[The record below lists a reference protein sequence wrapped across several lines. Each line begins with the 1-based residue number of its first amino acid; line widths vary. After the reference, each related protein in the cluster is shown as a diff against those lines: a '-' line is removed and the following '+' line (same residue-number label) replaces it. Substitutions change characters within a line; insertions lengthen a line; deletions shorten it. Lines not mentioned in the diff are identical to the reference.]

1 MRSVTDEYES
11 DLRDAPAWRALQWR
25 ARSVRTTSPLAVP
38 VRKLRC
44 TPVPGA
50 GDPLRVGI
58 FAGIHGDEPAG
69 TLAAHQLATWAQ
81 TMPPQLAGYELHLY
95 PVCNPTGVA
104 AKTRHSRAGLDLNR
118 EFWCGSDQPE
128 VKQLE
133 AELRAERYDVI
144 ISLHED
150 DTSYGLYGFV
160 SGGLLSEHLLEPAL
174 TAASQFLPRNQ
185 APIID
190 GFPAFRGIIREG
202 YRGVLSAP
210 PEQRPRA
217 LEMVFETPVDAPLHL
232 RVKASVVAVQTSL
245 TAYRQLLAH
254 GANL

>member
-1 MRSVTDEYES
+1 MRSLTAEFES
-11 DLRDAPAWRALQWR
+11 DLRDSPAWRALQWR
-25 ARSVRTTSPLAVP
+25 ARAERTDAPRTVRL
-38 VRKLRC
+38 RKLKCR
-44 TPVPGA
+44 PVPGA
-50 GDPLRVGI
+50 VDSLKVGI

-69 TLAAHQLATWAQ
+69 TLAVEKLARWAQ
-81 TMPPQLAGYELHLY
+81 TLPRELAGYELHLY
-95 PVCNPTGVA
+95 PVCNPTGLA
-104 AKTRHSRAGLDLNR
+104 AKTRHSRAGMDLNR

-133 AELRAERYDVI
+133 TELRAERYDVI

-160 SGGLLSEHLLEPAL
+160 GGDLLSEHLLEPAL
-174 TAASQFLPRNQ
+174 TAASRLLPRNQ
-185 APIID
+185 APTID
-190 GFPAFRGIIREG
+190 GFPASRGIIREG
-202 YRGVLSAP
+202 YRGILSAP

-217 LEMVFETPVDAPLHL
+217 LEMVFETPFDAPLHL
-232 RVKASVVAVQTSL
+232 RVQASVVAVQTSL